1 MNLTNE
7 VNLPFQ
13 LNCPHKYIILLNANP
28 QLSIKTKNFEMNYRS
43 IMSLN
48 LNYLSENTIERNDSA
63 MKQ

>member
-28 QLSIKTKNFEMNYRS
+28 QLNIKTKNFEMNYRS
-43 IMSLN
+43 IMSFAFKLF
-48 LNYLSENTIERNDSA
+48 I
-63 MKQ
+63 